1 MNRIIILGSTGFL
14 GKSLRQKLSDEK
26 LNVKYMVHKKQKNLQ
41 KNEFL
46 GDILDKK
53 SLLKIVKDGDIIINL
68 VGQYSEN
75 LFNFFDINIIGGL
88 NLIEI
93 AKIKK
98 NIKII
103 FASSINVY
111 GNNCKYPSKETDIPN
126 PSTSYGIGKLLTEQL
141 YEKYSK
147 LYGLDVTILRFS
159 NLYGKYKKSGIISK
173 IISSSSD
180 KSVCFTHNGNQQR
193 DFLHV
198 DDAVNGVILTIQKQ
212 PRQFHIFN
220 ISSQNKISLKNVA
233 KYIKSISK
241 KPIFYNLTK
250 EKFDEKCIW
259 ADNTKAKI
267 FLNFEPSADL
277 YNGLNLIIKN
287 KLQNFRI
294 K

>member
-1 MNRIIILGSTGFL
+1 MTRIIVLGSTGFL

-26 LNVKYMVHKKQKNLQ
+26 LNVKYMIHKKKKNLQ

-53 SLLKIVKDGDIIINL
+53 SLLKIVKDNDVIVNL

-75 LFNFFDINIIGGL
+75 LSNFFDINIMGGL

-111 GNNCKYPSKETDIPN
+111 GDNCKYPSKETDIPN

-147 LYGLDVTILRFS
+147 LYEIDVTILRFS
-159 NLYGKYKKSGIISK
+159 NIYGKNKKSGLIVNLINSTIK
-173 IISSSSD
+173 NPTHFS
-180 KSVCFTHNGNQQR
+180 HNGNQQR
-193 DFLHV
+193 DFLFV
-198 DDAVNGVILTIQKQ
+198 DDAVNGIIQVIKKQ
-212 PRQFHIFN
+212 PKKFHIFN
-220 ISSQNKISLKNVA
+220 ISSQNKITPKKIA
-233 KYIKSISK
+233 KYIKSILK
-241 KPIFYNLTK
+241 IPVFYKLKNKQL
-250 EKFDEKCIW
+250 DEKCIW
-259 ADNTKAKI
+259 ADNSKSNKI
-267 FLNFEPSADL
+267 LGFVPKITFET
-277 YNGLNLIIKN
+277 GLKN
-287 KLQNFRI
+287 INK
-294 K
+294 